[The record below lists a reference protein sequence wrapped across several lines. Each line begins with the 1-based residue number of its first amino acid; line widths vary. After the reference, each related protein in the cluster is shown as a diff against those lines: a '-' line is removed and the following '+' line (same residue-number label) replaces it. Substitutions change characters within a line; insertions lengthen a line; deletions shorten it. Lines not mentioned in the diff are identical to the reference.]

1 MLLVLF
7 VILIVLAG
15 GGFWGY
21 RSGYYGVWPFG
32 GLIGVLFLILIIWL
46 VFAAVPA
53 PPVVR

>member
-53 PPVVR
+53 PPVIR